1 VPLCQGGE
9 STWDVRGEGMLEVV
23 CPGVRQRN
31 ASVAAATGRK
41 WRRSSCRAH
50 NSNLQLPEC
59 GPVGRHD
66 RVSQAVCNNEPNRSQ
81 QSNQDCTLKPLWM
94 RPTSGRAKTTS
105 VIDAIT
111 RRAARWDSL
120 PVLILTIPNNPFRH
134 SCTLS
139 DYNCGATL
147 IRARTCV
154 HVFFHRIC
162 NLAGPMETPLC
173 KISF

>member
-1 VPLCQGGE
+1 MPLCQGGK

-23 CPGVRQRN
+23 CPDARQRD

-111 RRAARWDSL
+111 RRAAQL
-120 PVLILTIPNNPFRH
+120 
-134 SCTLS
+134 
-139 DYNCGATL
+139 GQ
-147 IRARTCV
+147 
-154 HVFFHRIC
+154 
-162 NLAGPMETPLC
+162 LAGTYPYDSKQSIPALLRAIRLQLRCNPDSRRNVRTRFFPSNLQ
-173 KISF
+173 FGRADGDAPV